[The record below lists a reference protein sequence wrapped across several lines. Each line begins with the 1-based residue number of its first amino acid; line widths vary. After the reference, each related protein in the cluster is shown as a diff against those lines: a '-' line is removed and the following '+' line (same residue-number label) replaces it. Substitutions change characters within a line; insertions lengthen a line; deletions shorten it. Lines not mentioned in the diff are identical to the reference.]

1 MYVMMCVKASTTTIV
16 SKNLLMSKE
25 EEGAESNVATM
36 RKLLSSYYG
45 IDKEEDVKS
54 KQQDLD
60 SADFDADAFAVNLLR
75 NERLSSLLKKDNE
88 LVHAVRAISSERK
101 MLVHENYN
109 KFISATDTIRQMKQ
123 KVEDMEE
130 KIRELIDD
138 MDDICESSKVITE
151 TLAPRRSEIEKL
163 VGVRG
168 LLKKLEFLFE
178 LPIRLNRC
186 IELEA
191 YVVLSSPSSS
201 LLLKHTYPPFTYT
214 HTDTHKL

>member
-1 MYVMMCVKASTTTIV
+1 
-16 SKNLLMSKE
+16 MSKVG
-25 EEGAESNVATM
+25 EEGDGHPSESNVATM

-45 IDKEEDVKS
+45 IEKDDMKS

-60 SADFDADAFAVNLLR
+60 SEDFDADAYAVKLLR

-123 KVEDMEE
+123 KVEDMEG
-130 KIRELIDD
+130 KIKELIED
-138 MDDICESSKVITE
+138 MDEICESSEVIAE

-191 YVVLSSPSSS
+191 YVFAIVLS
-201 LLLKHTYPPFTYT
+201 
-214 HTDTHKL
+214 

>member
-1 MYVMMCVKASTTTIV
+1 MIV
-16 SKNLLMSKE
+16 SFLSSWKKKIEKSSDMSKVG
-25 EEGAESNVATM
+25 EEGDGHPSESNVATM

-45 IDKEEDVKS
+45 IEKDDMKS

-60 SADFDADAFAVNLLR
+60 SEDFDADAYAVKLLR

-123 KVEDMEE
+123 KVEDMEG
-130 KIRELIDD
+130 KIKELIED
-138 MDDICESSKVITE
+138 MDEICESSEVIAE

-191 YVVLSSPSSS
+191 YVFAIVLS
-201 LLLKHTYPPFTYT
+201 
-214 HTDTHKL
+214 